1 MSAARP
7 RFGRSLKPFRRPLLW
22 AGLWVL
28 AVAVVV
34 VASLVPVSGL
44 PDVPKN
50 FDKVEHFV
58 AYAALAAGAVQ
69 LFARR
74 LSWGFACVLLVLMGI
89 GLEHLQAQMA
99 LGRMLDRADA
109 LANTVGV
116 LAGLATAFTPWRDAL
131 LRIDQRA

>member
-74 LSWGFACVLLVLMGI
+74 LSWGFVCVLLVLMGI
-89 GLEHLQAQMA
+89 GLEHL
-99 LGRMLDRADA
+99 
-109 LANTVGV
+109 
-116 LAGLATAFTPWRDAL
+116 
-131 LRIDQRA
+131 

>member
-1 MSAARP
+1 M
-7 RFGRSLKPFRRPLLW
+7 LW

-34 VASLVPVSGL
+34 VASLVPASGL
-44 PDVPKN
+44 PDVPKD

-58 AYAALAAGAVQ
+58 AYAALSAGAVQ

-74 LSWGFACVLLVLMGI
+74 LSWAVACILLVLMGI

-99 LGRMLDRADA
+99 LGRMLDRVDA
-109 LANTVGV
+109 LANTIGV
-116 LAGLATAFTPWRDAL
+116 LAGLASAFTPWRDAL
-131 LRIDQRA
+131 VRFDRRS